1 MAITKVTTPELIDL
15 PNNQLVTGVS
25 TTYNITV
32 ISSGGNKYAVNGT
45 QQANITLIPGT
56 TYTINQDD
64 STNNAHPLILSTST
78 VAAGVYSTGVT
89 YSLNGAG
96 VSYASYISGFAT
108 ATQRKLT
115 ITLSSPPTLNYIC
128 YYHTGMGGSIITTP
142 GLANTDGVVL
152 SKGTTATRPASAVDG
167 EFRYNT
173 TTKKVEYYDGVGWF
187 TLDSSTI
194 VPQSGTT
201 GACNYPI
208 TATALYQLND
218 NANDTCGSN
227 DAVATNITYTTG
239 NFGNAAVFS
248 GSSSYITTP
257 VDFSTF
263 TDYSV
268 SMWIYPTANNKF
280 FAGTTDGSALNGFYL
295 SINSSDQIRF
305 YERNGSTT
313 SSSLTSSNTISLN
326 AWNFITAVRDGST
339 NYIYVNGIV
348 TSLANST
355 ITQSNDFTFG
365 RMGLYTANPYTG
377 NIDQV
382 RIFPSALTATQ
393 VGYLYTETAP

>member
-89 YSLNGAG
+89 YSLNGTG

-108 ATQRKLT
+108 ATQRRLT

-152 SKGTTATRPASAVDG
+152 PKGTTATRPASAVDG

-173 TTKKVEYYDGVGWF
+173 TTKKVEYYDGSSWF
-187 TLDSSTI
+187 TLNSSTAA
-194 VPQSGTT
+194 PQTGTT
-201 GACNYPI
+201 GACNYP
-208 TATALYQLND
+208 TSATALYQLQSND
-218 NANDTCGSN
+218 DDTCGN
-227 DAVATNITYTTG
+227 YDGTGETAITYTSG
-239 NFGNAAVFS
+239 KFGNSATFNGTTSKIDLPNSSSLSKANDFS
-248 GSSSYITTP
+248 WSFWIYGSSFGADNTILRLTSDYYTSVTVYTDKLMFYSDPTSHQTSAGSVVTGVWQNFVITKS
-257 VDFSTF
+257 STTGVVIYKDGTSIY
-263 TDYSV
+263 TDS
-268 SMWIYPTANNKF
+268 
-280 FAGTTDGSALNGFYL
+280 GTTDAGATSAVNRIG
-295 SINSSDQIRF
+295 
-305 YERNGSTT
+305 
-313 SSSLTSSNTISLN
+313 
-326 AWNFITAVRDGST
+326 AWDGT
-339 NYIYVNGIV
+339 NYGFPGQI
-348 TSLANST
+348 A
-355 ITQSNDFTFG
+355 
-365 RMGLYTANPYTG
+365 
-377 NIDQV
+377 QV
-382 RIFPSALTATQ
+382 RLFPSALSATQ
-393 VGYLYTETAP
+393 ASALATETAP